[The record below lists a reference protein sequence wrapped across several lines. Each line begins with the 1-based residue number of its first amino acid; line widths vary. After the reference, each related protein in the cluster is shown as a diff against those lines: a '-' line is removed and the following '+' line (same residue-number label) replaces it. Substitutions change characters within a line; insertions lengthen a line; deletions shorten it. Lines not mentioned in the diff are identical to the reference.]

1 MKAFLLAAGLGTR
14 LRPLTYTIPKCL
26 IPINGKPLLQIW
38 LDLCQHHGINEI
50 FINTHHL
57 PHLVEDYFKINGYS
71 LFCDRKIKLK
81 NREDLLT
88 NNLLTYEGKGL
99 KIILSYEP
107 SLLGSAGTILAN
119 QGFVEEEKEI
129 FILYADNLTNVNLGD
144 LLYFHRSHRDLFTMG
159 LFKTERPKKC
169 GIAELDGDGRVIS
182 FEEKP
187 KRPKT
192 NFAAAGVY
200 VASPKIFNFSKNNQG
215 DDSNRPLD
223 LGFHILPKLVGHMY
237 GYLLKDYLLDIG
249 DMKSYEKAQREW
261 STISTLEGGT
271 P

>member
-14 LRPLTYTIPKCL
+14 LRPLTHTIPKCL

-38 LDLCQHHGINEI
+38 LDLCQNHGINEI

-71 LFCDRKIKLK
+71 LFFDRKIKLK
-81 NREDLLT
+81 NREDQLT

-119 QGFVEEEKEI
+119 QGFVEGEKEF

-144 LLYFHRSHRDLFTMG
+144 LLYFHRSHGDLFTMG
-159 LFKTERPKKC
+159 LFKTERPKTC
-169 GIAELDGDGRVIS
+169 GIAELDGDGKIVS

-187 KRPKT
+187 RNPET

-200 VASPKIFNFSKNNQG
+200 VASPSIFELFPNKEGKNINE
-215 DDSNRPLD
+215 PLD
-223 LGFHILPKLVGHMY
+223 LGFHILPKLTGHMY
-237 GYLLKDYLLDIG
+237 GYLINEYLLDIG
-249 DMKSYEKAQREW
+249 DMKSYQKAQKEW
-261 STISTLEGGT
+261 PSIS